1 MKHNGMDERQMQIN
15 TKAMAIGGAFLALCV
30 AASMIYKVITTE
42 DMGWEFWALIG
53 TCLVLLVSR
62 NLLGDVEQPKDML
75 GRPLPTGNTKEEK
88 RLRKRDY
95 ALGGLLFGGV
105 CAAMDVLL
113 IGFGWDDVTDLELT
127 ELLSPGLGTAATVA
141 VTAVIALVSMFL
153 ISYGVEYFLG
163 EKVTIRRYNKMLS
176 ELEADDE

>member
-15 TKAMAIGGAFLALCV
+15 TKAMAIGGAFLSLCV

-53 TCLVLLVSR
+53 TCLVLLSSR

-113 IGFGWDDVTDLELT
+113 IGFGWDEVTDLELT
-127 ELLSPGLGTAATVA
+127 ELLFPGLGKIPTVA
-141 VTAVIALVSMFL
+141 LTAVIALVSMGL
-153 ISYGVEYFLG
+153 ISYIFDYLVG
-163 EKVTIRRYNKMLS
+163 EFFKVKRYNKMLS
-176 ELEADDE
+176 ELESDDE